1 MHERELPLDQAYY
14 IYRDADLL
22 GPFSIRDLKDF
33 VDAGLIAHTVLA
45 FRADNA
51 EREKP
56 LELFLEEHARITCEE
71 GCLQGNQVP
80 SHSAYY
86 VYKDEDLLGPFTIED
101 IQSFVHSGLILT
113 RDIAFK
119 ADNSADE
126 HSVKE
131 FLTQAGLLCKVEHRG
146 SILSQIK
153 SIGRELILP
162 PSVFTKEPWESDNRL
177 FILSLVG
184 LTLSVVLALLPV
196 FTPFM
201 VFYVVALY
209 FSGIWA
215 LFFNYLFRSPQVK
228 WKLSVA
234 IFFVCQAV
242 VFLVWDLI
250 GLPTLNPFYHLIETE
265 NVALSL
271 VSYIFGVGLTEE
283 FFKLLPIFLILYFS
297 KNVMKPQ
304 TMVYYGLISGV
315 AFGVFEGVQYQMGA
329 NFQILS
335 DVPLAEG
342 YVITFILNIARLTCL
357 PFLHAIWC
365 GIASY
370 FSAFALLYPRYRKA
384 LYVLALLI
392 PATLHGLYDFVA
404 GISSLLTIPIVLIA
418 VILLMVY
425 LKINYSFH
433 SKLAD

>member
-1 MHERELPLDQAYY
+1 MEQQELPQNQSFY
-14 IYRDADLL
+14 IYRGVDIL
-22 GPFSIRDLKDF
+22 GPFSIEDLQEF
-33 VDAGLIAHTVLA
+33 VEAGLISHTVLA

-51 EREKP
+51 ENEKP
-56 LELFLEEHARITCEE
+56 LEFYLEYFQSHSSNPDAPEVQI
-71 GCLQGNQVP
+71 P
-80 SHSAYY
+80 FHSAYY
-86 VYKDEDLLGPFTIED
+86 VYKGEDLLGPFTIED
-101 IQSFVHSGLILT
+101 MQTFVHSGLLLT

-119 ADNSADE
+119 ANDSGNE
-126 HSVKE
+126 RRVKD
-131 FLTQAGLLCKVEHRG
+131 FLTQAGLSCKVEHRG
-146 SILSQIK
+146 SLFSQIK
-153 SIGRELILP
+153 SIGKELILP
-162 PSVFTKEPWESDNRL
+162 PSVFTKDPWKSDNRL

-184 LTLSVVLALLPV
+184 LTLSVVLALLPIL
-196 FTPFM
+196 TPFM

-215 LFFNYLFRSPQVK
+215 LFFSYLFSTLQVR
-228 WKLSVA
+228 WKISIA
-234 IFFVCQAV
+234 IFFICQVV
-242 VFLVWDLI
+242 VFLVWDILS
-250 GLPTLNPFYHLIETE
+250 LPTLNPLYHLLDTG
-265 NVALSL
+265 NPTLSL
-271 VSYIFGVGLTEE
+271 VSYVFGVGLTEE
-283 FFKLLPIFLILYFS
+283 FFKLVPILLILHLS
-297 KNVMKPQ
+297 KDVMKPQ

-315 AFGVFEGVQYQMGA
+315 SFGVFEGVQYQMGA

>member
-1 MHERELPLDQAYY
+1 MQNLSQNQSYY
-14 IYRDADLL
+14 IYRESDLL
-22 GPFSIRDLKDF
+22 GPFSIADLQEF
-33 VDAGLIAHTVLA
+33 VDAGLISRTVLT

-51 EREKP
+51 ENEKP
-56 LELFLEEHARITCEE
+56 LEYFLENFGASSSDSIDDEVQI
-71 GCLQGNQVP
+71 P
-80 SHSAYY
+80 FHSAYY
-86 VYKDEDLLGPFTIED
+86 VFKGEDLLGPFTIEE
-101 IQSFVHSGLILT
+101 IQTFVHSGLLLL

-119 ADNSADE
+119 ADNPENERRIKDI
-126 HSVKE
+126 
-131 FLTQAGLLCKVEHRG
+131 LNQAGLTCKVEHRG
-146 SILSQIK
+146 PLLHQIK
-153 SIGRELILP
+153 SIGKELIFP
-162 PSVFTKEPWESDNRL
+162 PSVFTKEPWKKDNSL
-177 FILSLVG
+177 LVLSLVG

-215 LFFNYLFRSPQVK
+215 LFFSYLFRTPQVR
-228 WKLSVA
+228 WKVTIA
-234 IFFVCQAV
+234 IFFLCQAV
-242 VFLVWDLI
+242 VFLVWDI
-250 GLPTLNPFYHLIETE
+250 FSLPTLNPFYHFLDTGNPI
-265 NVALSL
+265 LSL
-271 VSYIFGVGLTEE
+271 LAYIFGVGLTEE
-283 FFKLLPIFLILYFS
+283 FFKLVPILLILHFS
-297 KNVMKPQ
+297 KDVMKPQ

-315 AFGVFEGVQYQMGA
+315 AFGVFEGVQYQMGT

-335 DVPLAEG
+335 DAPLTEG
-342 YVITFILNIARLTCL
+342 YVVSFILNIARLTCL

-370 FSAFALLYPRYRKA
+370 YSAFALLYPRYRKA

-392 PATLHGLYDFVA
+392 PATLHGLYDFVT

-425 LKINYSFH
+425 LRINYSFH